1 MSLMTRD
8 EAGRLQELWKANYG
22 DKPCSHGRL
31 VDHLTTEKGKKTE
44 MCVCLEC
51 GAILPDPLNTLLSN

>member
-1 MSLMTRD
+1 MTRD
-8 EAGRLQELWKANYG
+8 EAGRLQELWKARYG

-31 VDHLTTEKGKKTE
+31 VDQLTSEKGHHTG

-51 GAILPDPLNTLLSN
+51 GAIFQEPCNNLLSN

>member
-1 MSLMTRD
+1 MTRD
-8 EAGRLQELWKANYG
+8 EAGRLQELWKARYG

-31 VDHLTTEKGKKTE
+31 VDQLTSEKGNNMG

-51 GAILPDPLNTLLSN
+51 GAIFPDPLTNLLSN